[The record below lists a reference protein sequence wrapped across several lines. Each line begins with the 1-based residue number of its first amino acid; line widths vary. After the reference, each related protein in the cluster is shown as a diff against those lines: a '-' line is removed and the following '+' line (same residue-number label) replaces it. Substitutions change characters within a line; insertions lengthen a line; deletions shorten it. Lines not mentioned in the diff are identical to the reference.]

1 MSEKLFETNLVRKC
15 FKGNVAIQS
24 SNVGSSY
31 GATEKATIR
40 KSALQTRVKNVL
52 RDWRLSLILVIAV
65 PILLIGLWL
74 DFDVTVGIALLI
86 LGVALLAFSAEKA
99 VEHSVSIASALGMS
113 PLMIGLIIVSL
124 GTDMPE
130 IVTSIFSS
138 VLGHGDIVVGDAFG
152 SVLAQMTLIL
162 GLLPFIGGAFRVKR
176 DEMTVMG
183 ACEALA
189 LIAAVSMVEKGY
201 ISWMN
206 AVFLVVS
213 WPLLMLITRNV
224 IKKPTAMPHTGQRL
238 SYHLGVAI
246 LGFIGVAVGSYIVI
260 ESVIT
265 MSAVLHVPE
274 YFISFFVVAI
284 GTSLPEFVVDL
295 TAVRKKQYE
304 IAIGD
309 AIGSCLVDAGFSIGI
324 GPLFFAP
331 ITVSG
336 RLAETTGLYALLGSI
351 VVISTLAF
359 REKLDKKAGVLF
371 ILLYLL
377 SYAVLFA

>member
-1 MSEKLFETNLVRKC
+1 
-15 FKGNVAIQS
+15 
-24 SNVGSSY
+24 VGSSY

-40 KSALQTRVKNVL
+40 KSALQTHIKTVL
-52 RDWRLSLILVIAV
+52 RDWRLLFILAV
-65 PILLIGLWL
+65 GAPVLLIGLWL
-74 DFDVTVGIALLI
+74 VFDVTIGIALLI
-86 LGVALLAFSAEKA
+86 LGIALLAFSAEKA
-99 VEHSVSIASALGMS
+99 VKHSVNIASALRMS

-130 IVTSIFSS
+130 IATSIFSS
-138 VLGHGDIVVGDAFG
+138 ALGHGDIVVGDSLG

-162 GLLPFIGGAFRVKR
+162 GLLPFIGGTFRVKR
-176 DEMTVMG
+176 EEITVMG
-183 ACEALA
+183 AGEALA
-189 LIAAVSMVEKGY
+189 LIAALSMVEKGY

-206 AVFLVVS
+206 AVFLVAS
-213 WPLLMLITRNV
+213 WPILMLITKNV
-224 IKKPTAMPHTGQRL
+224 IKKPAVTPHTGQKL
-238 SYHLGVAI
+238 PFHLVVAI
-246 LGFIGVAVGSYIVI
+246 LGFIGVAVGSFIVI

-331 ITVSG
+331 IKVTG

-351 VVISTLAF
+351 VVISMLAL
-359 REKLDKKAGVLF
+359 REKLDKKAGLLF
-371 ILLYLL
+371 LVLYLL
-377 SYAVLFA
+377 SYATLYA

>member
-1 MSEKLFETNLVRKC
+1 
-15 FKGNVAIQS
+15 
-24 SNVGSSY
+24 VGSSY

-40 KSALQTRVKNVL
+40 KSVLQTHVKNVL
-52 RDWRLSLILVIAV
+52 RDWRLSLILVVAA

-74 DFDVTVGIALLI
+74 AFDVTVGIALLI
-86 LGVALLAFSAEKA
+86 LGIALLAFSAEKS
-99 VEHSVSIASALGMS
+99 VEHSVSIASAVGMS

-130 IVTSIFSS
+130 ISTSIVSS
-138 VLGHGDIVVGDAFG
+138 ALGHGDIVVGDSLG
-152 SVLAQMTLIL
+152 SVVAQMTLIL
-162 GLLPFIGGAFRVKR
+162 GLLPFVGGMFKVRR

-189 LIAAVSMVEKGY
+189 LIATVSMVEKGY

-206 AVFLVVS
+206 AVFLVAS

-224 IKKPTAMPHTGQRL
+224 MKKPAVASHSSQKL
-238 SYHLGVAI
+238 SYHFVVAI
-246 LGFIGVAVGSYIVI
+246 LGFVGVAVGSFIVI
-260 ESVIT
+260 ESVIKI
-265 MSAVLHVPE
+265 SAVLHVPE
-274 YFISFFVVAI
+274 YFISFFIVAV

-309 AIGSCLVDAGFSIGI
+309 AIGSSLIDAGFSIGI

-331 ITVSG
+331 IKVTG
-336 RLAETTGLYALLGSI
+336 RLAETTGLYALFSSM
-351 VVISTLAF
+351 VVISALAL
-359 REKLDKKAGVLF
+359 REKLDKKAGAFFIVLYF
-371 ILLYLL
+371 L
-377 SYAVLFA
+377 SYATLYA